1 MRFWEHNAR
10 SLTPTRALDTTRAR
24 LPGFGMTICRDLAR
38 NGKGHA
44 HLKNEAFKFNA
55 ATTGVPER
63 AGVAR
68 AGWGDLLSNAL
79 APAVVRIVVQ
89 EIAPFS
95 RRSAQPRAAVPHEFS
110 KVQGPCLAPHRC
122 GEGCP
127 ARVSASAARG
137 RHTSEA
143 AIKLVHCPGGDYG
156 HSIQG
161 FYQFSCGVSY
171 DIIQQQ

>member
-95 RRSAQPRAAVPHEFS
+95 RRSAQPRAAVPHE
-110 KVQGPCLAPHRC
+110 P
-122 GEGCP
+122 
-127 ARVSASAARG
+127 G
-137 RHTSEA
+137 R
-143 AIKLVHCPGGDYG
+143 L
-156 HSIQG
+156 
-161 FYQFSCGVSY
+161 
-171 DIIQQQ
+171 